1 MKRMLIIAGIAIG
14 AATASACAQSEQKKQ
29 AEQTAAAAQQAAA
42 GAQQA
47 AQGAQ
52 QAAAGAQQAGQ
63 AVAQGLQQM
72 AQGLGQAAQAGAK
85 AVAYESLNDL
95 VPEVS
100 GWERTAPKGK
110 TNSAMG
116 MSVSSTEANY
126 TQGEQRITLEIT
138 DTALSPLVL
147 MPFTI
152 MTKAGFEERSD
163 DGYKKAVSIGAYPGY
178 EEWDK
183 SSKHGEVTMIVA
195 DRFVVHGEGRNVPS
209 TDVVKQLVQAVNA
222 AKLGALK

>member
-1 MKRMLIIAGIAIG
+1 MKRMLIIAGIAI
-14 AATASACAQSEQKKQ
+14 AAASAACVQSEQQKQ
-29 AEQTAAAAQQAAA
+29 AAQQAAAGAQQAAA

-52 QAAAGAQQAGQ
+52 QAAAGAQQASQ
-63 AVAQGLQQM
+63 AMAQGLQQM

-85 AVAYESLNDL
+85 AVPYESLNEL
-95 VPEVS
+95 VPEFS
-100 GWERTAPKGK
+100 GWQRTAPKGK

-116 MSVSSTEANY
+116 MSMSSTEANY
-126 TQGEQRITLEIT
+126 TNGDQRITLEIT
-138 DTALSPLVL
+138 DTALSPIIL
-147 MPFTI
+147 MPITM

-163 DGYKKAVSIGAYPGY
+163 DGYKKASPIGAYPGY

-195 DRFVVHGEGRNVPS
+195 DRFVVNADGRNVPS

-222 AKLGALK
+222 AKLATLK